1 MIKFAGALPIALAL
15 AITGC
20 GGNGGGDNL
29 TSETAQNDISDQVD
43 TDGDGVSDKVEGIED
58 LDNDGLPNYLDLDSD
73 GDYVSDTHEYNHPC
87 EADFAIQRSI
97 YGEPDETRDYPQQG
111 ERIPLV
117 INEFWYS
124 DASLIVRFTSIETDD
139 FCSVSEEH
147 NASLW
152 SN

>member
-1 MIKFAGALPIALAL
+1 MIRYAGVLPIAFAL

-20 GGNGGGDNL
+20 GGSGGEDLNPE
-29 TSETAQNDISDQVD
+29 SAQNDVSDQVD
-43 TDGDGVSDKVEGIED
+43 TDGDGVSDKVEGTD
-58 LDNDGLPNYLDLDSD
+58 DPDNDGLPNYLDLDSD
-73 GDYVSDTHEYNHPC
+73 GDFVSDTHEYNHPC
-87 EADFAIQRSI
+87 EADFAIQRGL

-139 FCSVSEEH
+139 FCSVAEEH